1 VLEGYPF
8 EKGFLLSGGL
18 DEESF
23 KEVLDLADRLPRLV
37 GVDLNSKFED
47 APGLKNIDKLKNFRK
62 RLIGSN

>member
-1 VLEGYPF
+1 
-8 EKGFLLSGGL
+8 
-18 DEESF
+18 
-23 KEVLDLADRLPRLV
+23 LPRLV